1 MEFMFGAIFMLIVLL
16 FFGRIMKQT
25 KVTRVLPVVY
35 SQSRTNQINNRYDFV
50 KSIKKIT
57 QSSEDFRQNNMLKV
71 ITIDGLAYWIEE
83 NALYQAEIINRNII
97 QETKKKVDTHT
108 IDGVELDKIVFIVDR
123 LTKGND
129 DSSNTGNK

>member
-1 MEFMFGAIFMLIVLL
+1 MEFMFGAIFMLVVLL
-16 FFGRIMKQT
+16 FFGKIMKQT

-35 SQSRTNQINNRYDFV
+35 SQSRTNQINNQYDFV

-57 QSSEDFRQNNMLKV
+57 QSSQDFRQNNMLKV

-83 NALYQAEIINRNII
+83 NVLYQAEIINRNII
-97 QETKKKVDTHT
+97 QETKKKVDTHS
-108 IDGVELDKIVFIVDR
+108 INGVELDNIVFVVDK

>member
-1 MEFMFGAIFMLIVLL
+1 MFGAIFMLIVLL

>member
-1 MEFMFGAIFMLIVLL
+1 MEFMFGAIFMLVVLL
-16 FFGRIMKQT
+16 FFVKIMKQT
-25 KVTRVLPVVY
+25 KITRILPVIY
-35 SQSRTNQINNRYDFV
+35 SQSRTNEINNQYDFV
-50 KSIKKIT
+50 KNIKKIT
-57 QSSEDFRQNNMLKV
+57 QSSENFKKNNMFKI

-83 NALYQAEIINRNII
+83 NTLYQAKIINKNII
-97 QETKKKVDTHT
+97 EETKKKVDTHT